1 MESSTSSSEDS
12 SIFDLPEFNLITNT
26 VDGNPHIFGG
36 EFNNSGV
43 LISSE
48 ELGGQ
53 VDDGKKISS
62 YCSLNIYFH
71 KIYILGAI
79 FLHISSYLYF

>member
-12 SIFDLPEFNLITNT
+12 SIFDLPEFSLTTNT
-26 VDGNPHIFGG
+26 VNGKCHIFGG
-36 EFNNSGV
+36 EFNNSGEP
-43 LISSE
+43 ISSE

-62 YCSLNIYFH
+62 YCSPQLH
-71 KIYILGAI
+71 KIYILIAI
-79 FLHISSYLYF
+79 FLRISS

>member
-26 VDGNPHIFGG
+26 VDGKPHIFGG
-36 EFNNSGV
+36 EFNNSGEP
-43 LISSE
+43 ISSE

-53 VDDGKKISS
+53 VDDGKINSW
-62 YCSLNIYFH
+62 YCSL
-71 KIYILGAI
+71 KIY
-79 FLHISSYLYF
+79 